1 MRWWGVFVVLLLAGC
16 SFKEETKEVG
26 HKGIARVN
34 PYLAAQRFLREYGFV
49 VREDR
54 GWPELDYSLGMAM
67 VPASVLSA
75 EGYVADLSNWVE
87 DGGHAVILL
96 ERGES
101 HISDWNEGGS
111 FGFWF
116 EPEES
121 DPLDRWVQDLGWS
134 LKNGLD
140 DEDESSGREDP
151 TPPVRTRTRSC
162 PLRSSR

>member
-121 DPLDRWVQDLGWS
+121 DPLDRWIHPRRPNRSPDS
-134 LKNGLD
+134 TPD
-140 DEDESSGREDP
+140 PEPSGREDP
-151 TPPVRTRTRSC
+151 TPPVRTRIRSC
-162 PLRSSR
+162 PLHSSR